1 MKKFILICVLLVSGL
16 STFAQQAATGEFIL
30 QADPE
35 TMKMLPLRIV
45 LERNSLSNDTAFTD
59 TLAFSDKHSFYALQ
73 IKEPM
78 FCRIITVW
86 PGRISEYYTFIAT
99 EGTFSLHFEGHKTKI
114 VKLDVDIIA
123 NALQDL
129 NQQYSLNY
137 INKNR
142 MLEQLYDKQTLED
155 VEKRI
160 PLIEDSMATVLD
172 QDYMKTM
179 MSNTGTPV
187 GLYAFIRYAERPQ
200 GKPRFKTQP
209 VEMEQLMGL
218 LSEEM
223 QKLPSAKFMA
233 GAMAKARLS
242 LSGQV
247 LKDIALPDAAGKIV
261 NISDYR
267 GKYVLVDFWASWC
280 SPCRIEHPNLIKM
293 YNKYKD
299 TGFSI
304 VSVSRDKRADKNAW
318 LEAVAKD
325 GTQLWTQL
333 SDFDDIAQR
342 AYNIRS
348 IPANY
353 LLDPKGVIV
362 ARDLT
367 GEVLNATLAKI
378 FEQ

>member
-1 MKKFILICVLLVSGL
+1 
-16 STFAQQAATGEFIL
+16 
-30 QADPE
+30 
-35 TMKMLPLRIV
+35 
-45 LERNSLSNDTAFTD
+45 
-59 TLAFSDKHSFYALQ
+59 
-73 IKEPM
+73 
-78 FCRIITVW
+78 
-86 PGRISEYYTFIAT
+86 
-99 EGTFSLHFEGHKTKI
+99 
-114 VKLDVDIIA
+114 
-123 NALQDL
+123 
-129 NQQYSLNY
+129 
-137 INKNR
+137 
-142 MLEQLYDKQTLED
+142 
-155 VEKRI
+155 
-160 PLIEDSMATVLD
+160 
-172 QDYMKTM
+172 
-179 MSNTGTPV
+179 
-187 GLYAFIRYAERPQ
+187 
-200 GKPRFKTQP
+200 
-209 VEMEQLMGL
+209 
-218 LSEEM
+218 
-223 QKLPSAKFMA
+223 
-233 GAMAKARLS
+233 MAKAKGS
-242 LSGQV
+242 LNGQV

-261 NISDYR
+261 NISDYW

-304 VSVSRDKRADKNAW
+304 VSVSRDKRADKSAW